1 MLASRNTS
9 SDFPL
14 PSLSDKAA
22 ALLSA
27 ACHPLLTW
35 RWLQFLKHQPLL
47 QDALASPSA
56 YLFRIH
62 HPYLSRR
69 LACRERLALLVAHY
83 EQVQEAG
90 FAPLIQLAAHTPQ
103 LLSRFAGK
111 SGRQYELLLSACDP
125 ARRDGE
131 LVLQLMSGE
140 ICVYSAAF
148 VVAGE
153 AAERHLMLGGL
164 QGMLATDRHF
174 GIKQITRD
182 LYGCRP
188 KDLMVAMVCEIGSCL
203 GCARTVLIG
212 NDNKLPDTRRHYCRK
227 SADYDRN
234 WREMQARRRDDGNF
248 ELPCPVRPPAAE
260 YGDPVSQ
267 PEQER
272 RTGVPARVFLM
283 DAIRCSLHN
292 RIGATRSAPF
302 RPFHTPR
309 APADSFRQPED
320 NSESEDLSD
329 AHDRFTRLQRS
340 S

>member
-1 MLASRNTS
+1 MRDRRNLLAVAQLE
-9 SDFPL
+9 DDHAL
-14 PSLSDKAA
+14 GAA
-22 ALLSA
+22 AGDADIVDRATDHLAAIGDQHELIVMLDREGRRDAAVLRRGLDVDDARAAAAGDAVFVSRTTLSVA
-27 ACHPLLTW
+27 
-35 RWLQFLKHQPLL
+35 
-47 QDALASPSA
+47 
-56 YLFRIH
+56 LFR
-62 HPYLSRR
+62 RG
-69 LACRERLALLVAHY
+69 
-83 EQVQEAG
+83 QN
-90 FAPLIQLAAHTPQ
+90 
-103 LLSRFAGK
+103 
-111 SGRQYELLLSACDP
+111 EL
-125 ARRDGE
+125 
-131 LVLQLMSGE
+131 
-140 ICVYSAAF
+140 
-148 VVAGE
+148 
-153 AAERHLMLGGL
+153 LGGL